1 VLACASPTKEVQV
14 DKYYVIVAGNGVTTR
29 ANLEALMEDHFYA
42 NGEHGV
48 VVLPYKDKPSQGQI
62 FAAQLAK
69 DKNKDIIIYTKS
81 GNFNGIPTSTMVDG
95 DTTDV
100 TKDFIKE
107 KTVAFLLWDDEDSE
121 SANLLAD
128 LKGIQC
134 FDLTDGLNKIGPSEG
149 LRIVAPIIPI
159 QEQDIPKENP
169 SAKEEEE
176 DEEETDFSDLEDEE
190 DEGLDEEVMENLYY
204 GIQAVAQIF
213 AQALVEAMADTPGK
227 PLKGPEA

>member
-1 VLACASPTKEVQV
+1 M

-69 DKNKDIIIYTKS
+69 DKNKDIIVYTKS

-95 DTTDV
+95 DATSV
-100 TKDFIKE
+100 TKDFINE

-128 LKGIQC
+128 LQGIQC
-134 FDLTDGLNKIGPSEG
+134 FDLTDGLNKLGPSEG
-149 LRIVAPIIPI
+149 ARIVEPVIPA
-159 QEQDIPKENP
+159 QEQVGTKKEAP
-169 SAKEEEE
+169 VGEEEEEEE
-176 DEEETDFSDLEDEE
+176 DDEEEADFSDSEEE
-190 DEGLDEEVMENLYY
+190 DLDDEIMENLYY
-204 GIQAVAQIF
+204 GVQAIAQIF
-213 AQALVEAMADTPGK
+213 AQALVEAMADAPSK

>member
-1 VLACASPTKEVQV
+1 M

-48 VVLPYKDKPSQGQI
+48 VILPYKDKPSQGQI

-69 DKNKDIIIYTKS
+69 DKNKNIIVYTKS
-81 GNFNGIPTSTMVDG
+81 GNFDGLPASTMVDG
-95 DTTDV
+95 DTTAV
-100 TKDFIKE
+100 NKDFVKE

-128 LKGIQC
+128 LQGIQC

-149 LRIVAPIIPI
+149 ARIVEPVIPD
-159 QEQDIPKENP
+159 QEKVSPKKEKP
-169 SAKEEEE
+169 DVEEEEEESEEEGEFSDTE
-176 DEEETDFSDLEDEE
+176 DEEEDLD
-190 DEGLDEEVMENLYY
+190 DEVMENLYY
-204 GIQAVAQIF
+204 GVQAIAQIF
-213 AQALVEAMADTPGK
+213 AQALVEAMADTPAK

>member
-1 VLACASPTKEVQV
+1 V

-69 DKNKDIIIYTKS
+69 DKNKDIIVYTKS
-81 GNFNGIPTSTMVDG
+81 GNFNGVPTSTMVEG
-95 DTTDV
+95 DAATAG
-100 TKDFIKE
+100 KDFINE
-107 KTVAFLLWDDEDSE
+107 KTVAFLLWDDEDSD

-128 LKGIQC
+128 LKGVQC

-149 LRIVAPIIPI
+149 VRIVEPVIPE
-159 QEQDIPKENP
+159 QEQV
-169 SAKEEEE
+169 SAKKEKLNVEEEEEE
-176 DEEETDFSDLEDEE
+176 DGEEESEFADNEDEE
-190 DEGLDEEVMENLYY
+190 EDLDDEVMENLYY
-204 GIQAVAQIF
+204 GVQAIAQIF
-213 AQALVEAMADTPGK
+213 AQALVEAMADAPGK
-227 PLKGPEA
+227 PLKDPEA

>member
-1 VLACASPTKEVQV
+1 M
-14 DKYYVIVAGNGVTTR
+14 DKYYVIVAGNGITTR

-69 DKNKDIIIYTKS
+69 DKNKDIIVYTKS
-81 GNFNGIPTSTMVDG
+81 GNFDGLPASTMVDG
-95 DTTDV
+95 DTTAV
-100 TKDFIKE
+100 KKDFVKE

-128 LKGIQC
+128 LQGIQC

-149 LRIVAPIIPI
+149 ARIVEPVIPD
-159 QEQDIPKENP
+159 QEKVSPKKEKP
-169 SAKEEEE
+169 DVEEEE
-176 DEEETDFSDLEDEE
+176 EEEGEEESEFSDEEEDLD
-190 DEGLDEEVMENLYY
+190 DEVMENLYY
-204 GIQAVAQIF
+204 GVQAIAQIF

>member
-1 VLACASPTKEVQV
+1 M

-69 DKNKDIIIYTKS
+69 DKNKDIIVYTKS

-95 DTTDV
+95 DTTTV
-100 TKDFIKE
+100 NKDFVKE

-128 LKGIQC
+128 LQGIKC

-149 LRIVAPIIPI
+149 SRIVEPIIPI
-159 QEQDIPKENP
+159 QEQDIPKEKP

-176 DEEETDFSDLEDEE
+176 EHEEEDDFSDPEDEEEGEDEE
-190 DEGLDEEVMENLYY
+190 IMENLYY
-204 GIQAVAQIF
+204 GIQAIAQIF
-213 AQALVEAMADTPGK
+213 AQALVEAMADAPGK
-227 PLKGPEA
+227 PLKDPEA

>member
-1 VLACASPTKEVQV
+1 M

-42 NGEHGV
+42 NGEHGA

-81 GNFNGIPTSTMVDG
+81 GNFDGLPTSTMVDG
-95 DTTDV
+95 DTTAV
-100 TKDFIKE
+100 NKDFVKE

-128 LKGIQC
+128 LQGIQC

-149 LRIVAPIIPI
+149 ARIVEPVIPD
-159 QEQDIPKENP
+159 QEKVSSKKEKPNV
-169 SAKEEEE
+169 EEEE
-176 DEEETDFSDLEDEE
+176 EEEGEEESEFSDTEEE
-190 DEGLDEEVMENLYY
+190 DLDDEVMENLYY
-204 GIQAVAQIF
+204 GVQAIAQIF
-213 AQALVEAMADTPGK
+213 AQALVEAMADTPAK

>member
-1 VLACASPTKEVQV
+1 M
-14 DKYYVIVAGNGVTTR
+14 DKYYVIVAGNGITTR

-69 DKNKDIIIYTKS
+69 DKNKDIIVYTKS
-81 GNFNGIPTSTMVDG
+81 GNFDGLPASTMVDG
-95 DTTDV
+95 DTTAV
-100 TKDFIKE
+100 KKDFVKE

-128 LKGIQC
+128 LQGIQC

-149 LRIVAPIIPI
+149 ARIVEPVIPD
-159 QEQDIPKENP
+159 QEKVSPKKEKP
-169 SAKEEEE
+169 DVEEEE
-176 DEEETDFSDLEDEE
+176 EEEGEEESEFSDEEEDLD
-190 DEGLDEEVMENLYY
+190 DEVMENLYY
-204 GIQAVAQIF
+204 GVQAIAQIF
-213 AQALVEAMADTPGK
+213 AQALVDAMADTPGK

>member
-1 VLACASPTKEVQV
+1 M

-42 NGEHGV
+42 NGEHGI
-48 VVLPYKDKPSQGQI
+48 VVLPYKDKPSQGQV

-69 DKNKDIIIYTKS
+69 DKNKDIIVYTKS

-95 DTTDV
+95 YTADV
-100 TKDFIKE
+100 AKDFINE

-121 SANLLAD
+121 SANILAD

-149 LRIVAPIIPI
+149 VRIVEPTIPA
-159 QEQDIPKENP
+159 QEQV
-169 SAKEEEE
+169 SAKKEKLNVEEEEEGEEESEFADTEE
-176 DEEETDFSDLEDEE
+176 DEEEDLD
-190 DEGLDEEVMENLYY
+190 DEVMENLYY
-204 GIQAVAQIF
+204 GVQAIAQIF

-227 PLKGPEA
+227 PLKDPEA

>member
-1 VLACASPTKEVQV
+1 M

-95 DTTDV
+95 DTTAV
-100 TKDFIKE
+100 SKDFIKE

-128 LKGIQC
+128 LQGIEC

-149 LRIVAPIIPI
+149 SRIVEPIIPT
-159 QEQDIPKENP
+159 QEQNIPKEKP
-169 SAKEEEE
+169 RAKEEEE
-176 DEEETDFSDLEDEE
+176 EEDDEETDFSDSEDEE
-190 DEGLDEEVMENLYY
+190 GESLDEEVMENLYY

>member
-1 VLACASPTKEVQV
+1 V

-48 VVLPYKDKPSQGQI
+48 VVLPYKDKPSQGQV

-69 DKNKDIIIYTKS
+69 DKNKDIIVYTKS

-95 DTTDV
+95 YTTDV
-100 TKDFIKE
+100 TKDFINE

-149 LRIVAPIIPI
+149 VRIVEPTIPA
-159 QEQDIPKENP
+159 QEQV
-169 SAKEEEE
+169 SAKKEKLNVEEEEEEGEEESEFADTEE
-176 DEEETDFSDLEDEE
+176 DEEEDLD
-190 DEGLDEEVMENLYY
+190 DEVMENLYY
-204 GIQAVAQIF
+204 GVQAIAQIF

-227 PLKGPEA
+227 PLKDPEA